1 MPSERGDSMDLMRRA
16 TDTPRLEG
24 GDALTTESVPH
35 LFQFERSV
43 APELANRLVDA
54 INLMGG
60 VGEAAEACYQ
70 RALDALARQS
80 RDAVKALAEEYQRL
94 PASQY
99 LDRWALLQ
107 LMVELRHE
115 ASLEFVDHLLAS
127 GLPEERSA
135 DPGHASTAAEEI
147 MIRTTAVDVLTH
159 MAADGNGAA
168 RDLLLRH
175 ATHENF
181 SVKRSAI
188 QGYLAHGGEGA
199 RERLKKHLPQ
209 RDHFILDI
217 QRMDVRQVPQATGG
231 LHVVC
236 KDQQDA
242 LPLHD
247 LGKSG
252 GGKSDLPD
260 GGSHC

>member
-1 MPSERGDSMDLMRRA
+1 MDLMRRA
-16 TDTPRLEG
+16 ADTPQLLG
-24 GDALTTESVPH
+24 GDALTIERVPH

-70 RALDALARQS
+70 RALDALARQA
-80 RDAVKALAEEYQRL
+80 RDAVKALAEEYHRL

-99 LDRWALLQ
+99 LDRWALVQ

-115 ASLEFVDHLLAS
+115 SSLEFVDRLLAG
-127 GLPEERSA
+127 GLPDERSA
-135 DPGHASTAAEEI
+135 DPEHASTVAEEI
-147 MIRTTAVDVLTH
+147 MIRTTAVDVLAQ
-159 MAADGNGAA
+159 MAADGSGAA

-181 SVKRSAI
+181 SVKRAAV
-188 QGYLAHGGEGA
+188 QGYLAQGGEGA
-199 RERLKKHLPQ
+199 RERLLDRLPQ

-217 QRMDVRQVPQATGG
+217 QRVSVQQVPQATGG

-236 KDQQDA
+236 RDQQDA

-247 LGKSG
+247 LGRSG
-252 GGKSDLPD
+252 GGKGDPPD
-260 GGSHC
+260 GGCHC

>member
-1 MPSERGDSMDLMRRA
+1 MDLMRRA
-16 TDTPRLEG
+16 ADTPRLES
-24 GDALTTESVPH
+24 GDALTIQIVPH

-43 APELANRLVDA
+43 APELASRLVDA

-70 RALDALARQS
+70 RALDGLARQAK
-80 RDAVKALAEEYQRL
+80 DAVKALAEEYQRL
-94 PASQY
+94 PTSQY

-115 ASLEFVDHLLAS
+115 ASLEFVDRLLA
-127 GLPEERSA
+127 GVLPEEQSA
-135 DPGHASTAAEEI
+135 DPEHASTSAEEI
-147 MIRTTAVDVLTH
+147 MIRTTAVDVLDH
-159 MAADGNGAA
+159 LAADGSASA

-181 SVKRSAI
+181 SIKRAAI

-199 RERLKKHLPQ
+199 RERLQKHLPQ

-217 QRMDVRQVPQATGG
+217 HRLDVRQVPQATGG

-236 KDQQDA
+236 KAQQDA
-242 LPLHD
+242 LPAHD
-247 LGKSG
+247 LGQRDGSKG
-252 GGKSDLPD
+252 GPPD
-260 GGSHC
+260 GGCRC